1 MNRSISVWGRI
12 KDFLLLLDE
21 AREQSSLP
29 CGNIE
34 VRQILAVG
42 FRVLRTLQNVP
53 QRHHKLNV
61 RVLAHHMLE
70 AESVD
75 GFHLLRRERIRIRFV
90 QIVID
95 ISHRTFVVLAN
106 HAAHRRTSQH
116 FAHRREGFQRSISWD
131 DDELCLNSTTI
142 KTSYVYLNRLVGFL
156 QQIDVW
162 LRENC
167 PEVLKFALKL
177 HFRWASRNCFFL
189 IVTIITK
196 WKFLQ
201 IKIIS
206 KILTSL
212 NINW

>member
-1 MNRSISVWGRI
+1 MRQHRSPADSCCR
-12 KDFLLLLDE
+12 F
-21 AREQSSLP
+21 S
-29 CGNIE
+29 
-34 VRQILAVG
+34 G
-42 FRVLRTLQNVP
+42 FEDVP
-53 QRHHKLNV
+53 KRHHKLNV

-95 ISHRTFVVLAN
+95 ISSHRTFVVLAN

-156 QQIDVW
+156 QKIDVW

-167 PEVLKFALKL
+167 LEVFGGLEVCAEITFPMSVEKL
-177 HFRWASRNCFFL
+177 FLSYCDNRN
-189 IVTIITK
+189 
-196 WKFLQ
+196 
-201 IKIIS
+201 
-206 KILTSL
+206 
-212 NINW
+212 